1 MEHLPGIA
9 AVIAATA
16 ALVKATADLIA
27 TIRKDDDEERARGG
41 PGVEQVPRGRPPGKH
56 PTRPD
61 MKNRTISTTWLAIA
75 AAALTA
81 WAAASGLT
89 GWAIAAGAITVA
101 AVGVSLAA
109 HRARR

>member
-1 MEHLPGIA
+1 
-9 AVIAATA
+9 
-16 ALVKATADLIA
+16 
-27 TIRKDDDEERARGG
+27 
-41 PGVEQVPRGRPPGKH
+41 
-56 PTRPD
+56 

-75 AAALTA
+75 ASALTA